1 MGDPER
7 TRLEIAFDGGQA
19 LTVFVPASVADEV
32 DRALA
37 DGAVNSVVFDA
48 EDGRYTI
55 AIRKVAFAK
64 RYARETRV
72 GFGAV
77 V

>member
-1 MGDPER
+1 MADDDR

-19 LTVFVPASVADEV
+19 LTVFVPATVADDV

-37 DGAVNSVVFDA
+37 EGAESLSFDA

>member
-1 MGDPER
+1 VADVDR
-7 TRLEIAFDGGQA
+7 TRLEIAFDGGQG
-19 LTVFVPASVADEV
+19 LTVFVAASAADDV

-37 DGAVNSVVFDA
+37 GGAESVSFDA

-55 AIRKVAFAK
+55 AIRKVAFVK

-77 V
+77 G